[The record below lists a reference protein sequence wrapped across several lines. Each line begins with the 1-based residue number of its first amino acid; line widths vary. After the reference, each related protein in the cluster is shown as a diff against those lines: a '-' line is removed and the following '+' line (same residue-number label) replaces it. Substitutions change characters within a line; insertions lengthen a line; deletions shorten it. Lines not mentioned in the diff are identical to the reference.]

1 MEISRATVLTLTL
14 VLISSTTTTQGFGL
28 GNIIGGLTNLTSP
41 LIGNT
46 LTNLTAPI
54 LGNPSAQQ
62 GNASSTNGGGLDLPD
77 IISPFTNLTNGVVTG
92 VLNLTNNIVG
102 PITNVKGGVIA
113 GLSPVLSPIISNVT
127 RSLNLTNVVGSL
139 SNITGPLV
147 DILANLSGP
156 ASNVSISTNI
166 TVSVSLNLPPTSI
179 SNPTISFPSSLTIV
193 PLGLTEVSFMVYTQ
207 QGINAS
213 TIPITFMVPVLSYL
227 NFPVSGSAQVTV
239 DFPLGSTLSVIG
251 ITNSISRMFFGVSWQ
266 TFPQLTSVI
275 ISKLLPGGSHQEQL
289 YALEIPALMCK
300 ASIESFI
307 SRFLSLKLSQFLRL
321 QIFALRFEPIPC
333 FAAQF
338 CH

>member
-1 MEISRATVLTLTL
+1 MKISRATVLALTL

-113 GLSPVLSPIISNVT
+113 GLIPVLSNVT
-127 RSLNLTNVVGSL
+127 SSLNLTNIVGSL

-147 DILANLSGP
+147 DILANLTGP

-213 TIPITFMVPVLSYL
+213 TIPVTFMVPVLSYL

-300 ASIESFI
+300 ASIDSDFI

-321 QIFALRFEPIPC
+321 QIFALRFEPIRC